1 MAQTTKESKIEKTC
15 IRRTVTEEAKQRIV
29 DILTGES
36 TINSISTDLAQQAEQ
51 YTTMIEVL
59 EKYG

>member
-36 TINSISTDLAQQAEQ
+36 KIGSIVTDLAIKAEQ
-51 YTTMIEVL
+51 YTEKVKVP
-59 EKYG
+59 EKYQ